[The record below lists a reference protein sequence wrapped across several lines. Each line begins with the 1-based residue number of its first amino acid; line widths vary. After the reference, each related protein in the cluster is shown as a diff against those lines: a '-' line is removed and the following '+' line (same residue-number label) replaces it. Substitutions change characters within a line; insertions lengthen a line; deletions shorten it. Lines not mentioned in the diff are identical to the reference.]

1 MWSRLVLQRLAAAPR
16 PWLQPVWSEWIIAE
30 TWRVLTWRWLTAHG
44 PVDEVVL
51 TQSANR
57 MLRRLLQVM
66 QLVSLYGAVG
76 ASPWPG
82 LRDVEDVPIWTT
94 AVAAGAQYVISHN
107 TMDFPPLVEGRHVY
121 RGIEYLTAI
130 EFIEDVLGLAV
141 EELYGRPLPAGA
153 SVRSRRVRRAR
164 SD

>member
-1 MWSRLVLQRLAAAPR
+1 
-16 PWLQPVWSEWIIAE
+16 
-30 TWRVLTWRWLTAHG
+30 
-44 PVDEVVL
+44 
-51 TQSANR
+51 

-66 QLVSLYGAVG
+66 QCVSLYGIVG
-76 ASPWPG
+76 ATPWPG
-82 LRDVEDVPIWTT
+82 LRDAEDVPIWTT

-107 TMDFPPLVEGRHVY
+107 TTDFPPLVEGRHVY

-130 EFIEDVLGLAV
+130 EFIEDVLGLDI
-141 EELYGRPLPAGA
+141 EELYGRPLPAGG